1 MKKNL
6 EEIKELLK
14 TYGQEHLLVNYE
26 KFNDEEK
33 EKLLDQISNI
43 DFDLMKT
50 LYENATKPVGFENVT
65 IEPIEHV
72 DKSKIT
78 VNEKEMY
85 TKKGIEAIKYNK
97 LAVVTMAGGQGTRLG
112 HTGPKGTFIFSVKN
126 LTVAALFSLL
136 VIKYHG
142 ITVSYFFQAFF
153 NVSHNASNIDFPATG
168 SNINVPLGPV

>member
-50 LYENATKPVGFENVT
+50 LYDNATKPVGFENVT

-72 DKSKIT
+72 DKSKI
-78 VNEKEMY
+78 
-85 TKKGIEAIKYNK
+85 K
-97 LAVVTMAGGQGTRLG
+97 LIGLQL
-112 HTGPKGTFIFSVKN
+112 N
-126 LTVAALFSLL
+126 LTLWKIIL
-136 VIKYHG
+136 K
-142 ITVSYFFQAFF
+142 
-153 NVSHNASNIDFPATG
+153 
-168 SNINVPLGPV
+168 

>member
-50 LYENATKPVGFENVT
+50 LYENATKPIGFENVT

-85 TKKGIEAIKYNK
+85 TKKGIE
-97 LAVVTMAGGQGTRLG
+97 
-112 HTGPKGTFIFSVKN
+112 
-126 LTVAALFSLL
+126 
-136 VIKYHG
+136 
-142 ITVSYFFQAFF
+142 
-153 NVSHNASNIDFPATG
+153 
-168 SNINVPLGPV
+168 